1 MKTKDDVQ
9 HLQPALSCFHSE
21 YLIRALHHVASLAVA
36 ETIIPDTVLHTATFF
51 LKPRPKSED
60 GRPCVH
66 SSNISAPTWAA
77 QRKMTL
83 INRIFNLQIHMTPL
97 CKLLIQVIFQEFSMG
112 NSQARI
118 VARLRDADWSVRKS
132 ACETLGKLPADEI
145 VKLKDRILPLLEDIS
160 KFVRSSACETLGNLP
175 ADELVK
181 LRDHIV
187 PLLKDTDWSVRKS
200 ACETLGKLP
209 ADEIVKL
216 KDHFVPLLKHTDW
229 FVRASACETLGQLPV
244 DELVKLEDHIVLL
257 LKDTDLFVRARA
269 FALFGKLELT
279 KDLISL
285 VEKSRPALLLHFAA
299 RAGDWPACVLLVRC
313 GFSLEE
319 KDSDGKTPSEIA
331 RRFRHLDLAER
342 LKSDFLHTKGGNGM
356 AIARA
361 LQDDNQIEAVSWYT
375 MPLSGWARRFG
386 GQHSVL
392 VVKVKHFAYA
402 IERARSV
409 QYDLV
414 SQKLEIKQATK
425 KGLFVSDWEE
435 VKIVPHLVRLEEVTP
450 LKGADIKLGTSPS
463 SLVTYLFS
471 FDGYDVGRNN
481 CHHTAMEAFNFCTES
496 RQMTSLPVNLWQS
509 FAAKVVQ
516 FLGSDLANGRSASGT
531 CASEPLYD
539 DVIRHPL
546 ITGSKPT
553 EWSSDGQKKEYLQE
567 VGRGSAQYQ
576 KVKDFVMKFGGN
588 ETEIPGFKIEKIYRN
603 ENFGSYKKYVQH
615 LEDKTAQHE
624 YCWLLHGPGGQQ
636 GYQKIVEE
644 GRGFD
649 DDFRSMTFAA
659 YGQGHYFAL
668 DFRLADFFAEGKSQH
683 EPKKTRR
690 VLLCRVAAGKP
701 FDAERL
707 FPYVPGDPKSGRTDA
722 DWTRKMEEFNKSK
735 PERHDNSWIGD
746 DRALIVG
753 KGEMVYVDY
762 VVEYT
767 STKLAGNPYLD
778 PLMKEIRKLPRPSF

>member
-1 MKTKDDVQ
+1 M
-9 HLQPALSCFHSE
+9 
-21 YLIRALHHVASLAVA
+21 
-36 ETIIPDTVLHTATFF
+36 
-51 LKPRPKSED
+51 
-60 GRPCVH
+60 
-66 SSNISAPTWAA
+66 
-77 QRKMTL
+77 
-83 INRIFNLQIHMTPL
+83 
-97 CKLLIQVIFQEFSMG
+97 
-112 NSQARI
+112 
-118 VARLRDADWSVRKS
+118 
-132 ACETLGKLPADEI
+132 
-145 VKLKDRILPLLEDIS
+145 KLKDRILPLLEDIS

-187 PLLKDTDWSVRKS
+187 PLLKDRDWWVSKS
-200 ACETLGKLP
+200 ACKTLGKLP

-216 KDHFVPLLKHTDW
+216 KDHIVPLLKDIDGS
-229 FVRASACETLGQLPV
+229 VRSNACAALGKLPA
-244 DELVKLEDHIVLL
+244 DELVKLKHHIVPLL
-257 LKDTDLFVRARA
+257 DDLDCSVRKKA
-269 FALFGKLELT
+269 FALFGHLELT

-285 VEKSRPALLLHFAA
+285 VEKFRKALLLHFAA
-299 RAGDWPACVLLVRC
+299 RAGDWSACVLLVRC

-319 KDSDGKTPSEIA
+319 KDRDGKTPSEIA
-331 RRFRHLDLAER
+331 RREGHLDLAER
-342 LKSDFLHTKGGNGM
+342 LKSDFLHTKGGSGK

-375 MPLSGWARRFG
+375 MPLSGWAAHFG

-392 VVKVKHFAYA
+392 VVKAKDFAYA
-402 IERARSV
+402 IERARPY
-409 QYDLV
+409 QGDLIAF
-414 SQKLEIKQATK
+414 QKDEIQQATK

-435 VKIVPHLVRLEEVTP
+435 VKIVPRLVRLEKVAP
-450 LKGADIKLGTSPS
+450 LKGADIKPGTSPC
-463 SLVTYLFS
+463 SLVTYLFK
-471 FDGYDVGRNN
+471 FDGCDVGRNN

-496 RQMTSLPVNLWQS
+496 RQMTSLPVNWWQS
-509 FAAKVVQ
+509 CAAKFVQ
-516 FLGSDLANGRSASGT
+516 FLGSDLANGTKPCGT

-539 DVIRHPL
+539 DVIRDPV
-546 ITGSKPT
+546 ITGSMPL
-553 EWSSDGQKKEYLQE
+553 EWSSDGKNQPCLQE
-567 VGRGSAQYQ
+567 VDKGTEPKQYE
-576 KVKDFVMKFGGN
+576 KVRDFVMKFGGS
-588 ETEIPGFKIEKIYRN
+588 EIPGFKIEKIYRN

-624 YCWLLHGPGGQQ
+624 YCWLFHGPGGQA
-636 GYQKIVEE
+636 GLGKIVTE

-649 DDFRSMTFAA
+649 DDFCSMTFAA

-707 FPYVPGDPKSGRTDA
+707 FPYVPGDPKSGQTNEK
-722 DWTRKMEEFNKSK
+722 WTQKMEEFNKSK
-735 PERHDNSWIGD
+735 PEGHDNSWIGD

-767 STKLAGNPYLD
+767 SAELAGNPYLD
-778 PLMKEIRKLPRPSF
+778 PLMKEIRKIPRPIF